1 MSQQIWE
8 HFAHAAA
15 HDDSKAAGVVL
26 LVIGFFLAP
35 FLIGIPLMLAGAYKL
50 CK

>member
-1 MSQQIWE
+1 MHKELWE
-8 HFAHAAA
+8 VAAHAAA

-26 LVIGFFLAP
+26 IVAGFFLAP
-35 FLIGIPLMLAGAYKL
+35 FLIGIPLMLWGAYKL